1 MKHIK
6 SRKNIEYKMQL
17 AIAQNPHAKN
27 PQELWDLLNKQDT
40 KDNIESATLDVGGME
55 LLKARMSENPRIIVK

>member
-1 MKHIK
+1 
-6 SRKNIEYKMQL
+6 MQL